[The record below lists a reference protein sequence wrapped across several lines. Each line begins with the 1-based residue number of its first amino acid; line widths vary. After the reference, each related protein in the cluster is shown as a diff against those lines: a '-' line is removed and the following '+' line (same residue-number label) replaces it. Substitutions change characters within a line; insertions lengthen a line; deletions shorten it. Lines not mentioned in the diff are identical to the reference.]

1 MAAGDGDARHAD
13 TKTALS
19 FLIEQV
25 EAQLYSSQ
33 RQRNR
38 CHQSN
43 TSRGRGSKCYKI
55 ALGPLSMPEV
65 ATVLRGSP
73 RVCAALGFGVAGTA
87 LSIVWWTPIIFHAR
101 NVTPFVLFIVSPG
114 ISAAICG
121 WALGKPLLDPV
132 RVCAARSAAV
142 WAGIGTLALLLFAPL
157 FSTLYVLTQ
166 PATEH
171 WSILGLAF
179 LVLVGGF
186 LAVWWLVALTGAV
199 VGWGLNRLASSD
211 VGSAGTWWLSPRR
224 RRR

>member
-1 MAAGDGDARHAD
+1 MA
-13 TKTALS
+13 
-19 FLIEQV
+19 
-25 EAQLYSSQ
+25 
-33 RQRNR
+33 
-38 CHQSN
+38 
-43 TSRGRGSKCYKI
+43 
-55 ALGPLSMPEV
+55 EV

-73 RVCAALGFGVAGTA
+73 RTCAALGFGAAGTA
-87 LSIVWWTPIIFHAR
+87 LSVVWWSPLIFHAR
-101 NVTPFVLFIVSPG
+101 SVTPFVLFIVSPG
-114 ISAAICG
+114 VSAAVCG
-121 WALGKPLLDPV
+121 WALGKPLLDPA
-132 RVCAARSAAV
+132 RVCMARSAAV
-142 WAGIGTLALLLFAPL
+142 RGAGIGTLALLLFAPL

-211 VGSAGTWWLSPRR
+211 VGGAGVWWLSPRR

>member
-1 MAAGDGDARHAD
+1 
-13 TKTALS
+13 
-19 FLIEQV
+19 
-25 EAQLYSSQ
+25 
-33 RQRNR
+33 
-38 CHQSN
+38 
-43 TSRGRGSKCYKI
+43 
-55 ALGPLSMPEV
+55 MPEV

-73 RVCAALGFGVAGTA
+73 RICAALGFGAAGTA

-101 NVTPFVLFIVSPG
+101 GVTPFVLFIVSPG
-114 ISAAICG
+114 ISAAVCG

-132 RVCAARSAAV
+132 RVWGARSAAV
-142 WAGIGTLALLLFAPL
+142 RGAGIGTLALLLFAPL